1 MSVYY
6 LLNLESGFYFH
17 KFASFFRAIMDP
29 AEGTVSMGHVHVHK
43 GRPAWDDFF
52 KIIAEKSPAS
62 DIGVTFC
69 GNPLIGADL
78 TKCSDKYT
86 ALSGGMKTFHLH
98 QEVF

>member
-1 MSVYY
+1 M
-6 LLNLESGFYFH
+6 N
-17 KFASFFRAIMDP
+17 P

-52 KIIAEKSPAS
+52 KIIAEKSPAP

-78 TKCSDKYT
+78 TKCADKYT
-86 ALSGGMKTFHLH
+86 ALSGGMKRRLSTGIALIGSP
-98 QEVF
+98 EVLLLDEPSAGLDPVSRPTVW

>member
-1 MSVYY
+1 M
-6 LLNLESGFYFH
+6 N
-17 KFASFFRAIMDP
+17 P

-52 KIIAEKSPAS
+52 KIIAEKSPAP

-78 TKCSDKYT
+78 TKCADI
-86 ALSGGMKTFHLH
+86 LL
-98 QEVF
+98 

>member
-1 MSVYY
+1 MVSY
-6 LLNLESGFYFH
+6 
-17 KFASFFRAIMDP
+17 RAIMQP

-52 KIIAEKSPAS
+52 KIIAEKSPAP

-78 TKCSDKYT
+78 TKCADKYT
-86 ALSGGMKTFHLH
+86 ALSGGLKTFHLH